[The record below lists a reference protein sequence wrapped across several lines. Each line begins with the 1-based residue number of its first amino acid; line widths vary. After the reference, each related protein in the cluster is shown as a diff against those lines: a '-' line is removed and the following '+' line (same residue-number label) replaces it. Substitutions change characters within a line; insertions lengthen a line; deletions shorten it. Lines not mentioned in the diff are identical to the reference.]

1 MPVEPVPPGPLNSGA
16 NLDYGGPFG
25 IVDSVSAGHG
35 TKGMEMNRDLE
46 TTIMHA
52 ADLPTIPVVAIK
64 VMKLIEQE
72 NATADE
78 LAKVVASDPA
88 VAARVLKI
96 SNSSFYGCRR
106 QIQTLSSAIVILGL
120 STLRSLVVAASV
132 KQVYK
137 PYGLTEKML
146 WEHSFA
152 AGLAARI
159 IAHHTRIANAEEAFL
174 AGLFHDI
181 GKIIMNTL
189 DRDKFH
195 EVMQHVYNEG
205 ITFQRAE
212 RLVYPYG
219 HDEVGALVIKKWN
232 FPELLTTVILQ
243 HHTLDFAQSENR
255 DVVMIAAIAA
265 LADLFCLK
273 LGIGVREPHE
283 GIEPHDSKPAR
294 MLNLSQQ
301 KCGELLELFQEV
313 YEKDKVLFESC
324 N

>member
-1 MPVEPVPPGPLNSGA
+1 
-16 NLDYGGPFG
+16 
-25 IVDSVSAGHG
+25 
-35 TKGMEMNRDLE
+35 MNKELE
-46 TTIMHA
+46 TAIMTA

-64 VMKLIEQE
+64 VMQLIESE
-72 NATADE
+72 NATAEE

-96 SNSSFYGCRR
+96 SNSSFYGCQR
-106 QIQTLSSAIVILGL
+106 QIQTLSGAIVVLGF

-159 IAHHTRIANAEEAFL
+159 IASQTRAANEEEAFL

-189 DRDKFH
+189 DRVKFQ
-195 EVMQHVYNEG
+195 EVMQHCYNEG
-205 ITFQRAE
+205 ISFGEAE
-212 RLVYPYG
+212 RSIYPFS
-219 HDEVGALVIKKWN
+219 HAEVGAYVIKKWN
-232 FPELLTTVILQ
+232 LPEVLTTAILQ
-243 HHTLDFAQSENR
+243 HHKMEFTPEDAPS
-255 DVVMIAAIAA
+255 VVSLTAVAS

-273 LGIGVREPHE
+273 LGIGSRTPLDELDLA
-283 GIEPHDSKPAR
+283 GSKPGLMLKLSEAR
-294 MLNLSQQ
+294 AD
-301 KCGELLELFQEV
+301 EILESFRV
-313 YEKDKVLFESC
+313 AFDKDREIFTS
-324 N
+324 

>member
-1 MPVEPVPPGPLNSGA
+1 
-16 NLDYGGPFG
+16 
-25 IVDSVSAGHG
+25 
-35 TKGMEMNRDLE
+35 MNKELE

-52 ADLPTIPVVAIK
+52 ADLPTIPVVALK

-72 NATADE
+72 DATSAE

-106 QIQTLSSAIVILGL
+106 QIQTLSSAIVILGF
-120 STLRSLVVAASV
+120 STLKSLVVAASV

-159 IAHHTRIANAEEAFL
+159 IAHDTRLVNEEEAFL

-189 DRDKFH
+189 DRDKFND
-195 EVMQHVYNEG
+195 VMQHVYNEG
-205 ITFQRAE
+205 LTFQQAE

-232 FPELLTTVILQ
+232 FPELLTSAIQQ
-243 HHTLDFAQSENR
+243 HHTLEFAQSENQH
-255 DVVMIAAIAA
+255 VVRVAAIAA

-273 LGIGVREPHE
+273 LGIGVRAPHE
-283 GIEPHDSKPAR
+283 GIEPHDTRASQL
-294 MLNLSQQ
+294 LNLPED
-301 KCGELLELFQEV
+301 KTNELLEGFQTA
-313 YEKDKVLFESC
+313 YAKDRDVFES
-324 N
+324 